1 MPFTVKVKKN
11 KGFNSYDVNL
21 KDMTSGK
28 VVALIEAL
36 KKYDSYVGND
46 ILIQLEREVQKVDI
60 LN

>member
-21 KDMTSGK
+21 KDITSGK

>member
-11 KGFNSYDVNL
+11 KEFNSYNINL

-46 ILIQLEREVQKVDI
+46 VLIQLEREVQKIDI